1 MTYLATSSL
10 PGLSI
15 FSTPSL
21 LPVAGKRKY
30 SRKRVYVAIAVA
42 YSVWVS
48 FAITARNSSSRLDWV
63 VSSSL
68 SLHILIRPCESPV
81 ASVWRL
87 ETKKQKINRGI
98 STLMVVFH
106 SMEALGTGCNF
117 SQTSQWPLYLTSQ
130 TSYIVSRAFRRPH
143 TGYFYFP
150 RFSLI
155 MCFPSLV
162 CRWLISHKF
171 SRAQNLWNM
180 RYHSKTCLYRAPLKF
195 SLHRTPTKT
204 TK

>member
-1 MTYLATSSL
+1 MTYLASSSL

-30 SRKRVYVAIAVA
+30 SRKRSYVAVAVA

-87 ETKKQKINRGI
+87 ETKNKKLTEEYRLWWLYFTVWKPSAPVATFPGLL
-98 STLMVVFH
+98 SGHYSWLARPVTLFP
-106 SMEALGTGCNF
+106 ALFAVHTPVTF
-117 SQTSQWPLYLTSQ
+117 
-130 TSYIVSRAFRRPH
+130 ISRASLWLCVFRAWFVVDSSV
-143 TGYFYFP
+143 TNFP
-150 RFSLI
+150 
-155 MCFPSLV
+155 
-162 CRWLISHKF
+162 
-171 SRAQNLWNM
+171 A
-180 RYHSKTCLYRAPLKF
+180 
-195 SLHRTPTKT
+195 HRTC
-204 TK
+204 

>member
-30 SRKRVYVAIAVA
+30 SRKRVYVAVAVA

-87 ETKKQKINRGI
+87 ATKKKKLTEEYRLWWLYFTVWKPSAPVATFPRLLSGHY
-98 STLMVVFH
+98 SWLARPVTLFP
-106 SMEALGTGCNF
+106 ALFAVHTPVTF
-117 SQTSQWPLYLTSQ
+117 
-130 TSYIVSRAFRRPH
+130 ISRASLWLCVFRAWFVADSSV
-143 TGYFYFP
+143 TNFP
-150 RFSLI
+150 
-155 MCFPSLV
+155 
-162 CRWLISHKF
+162 
-171 SRAQNLWNM
+171 A
-180 RYHSKTCLYRAPLKF
+180 
-195 SLHRTPTKT
+195 HRTCETSFTIAKHVYIELRLNLVYIAHQQ
-204 TK
+204 